1 MEITASAV
9 KELRERTG
17 VGMMECKKALQEAGG
32 DPGEAE
38 KILRKRGIASAA
50 KKADR
55 AAGEGTVA
63 AEVSQ
68 DGRSGLLLEVNCETD
83 FAARNED
90 FQALVK
96 ETARLALQRKPA
108 DVAAL
113 LELPAEGGKTVAQLV
128 HERVA
133 RIGENI
139 VVRRFVR
146 YDAEQPGTVAA
157 YVHTGGKIGVLLE
170 LAGGAGEDVSRLA
183 RDVAMHVA
191 AASPRF
197 VHRQEVTEKD
207 LDLEREI
214 ARDQAAK
221 SGKPAA
227 VVEKIVAGKMEK
239 FYAENCLPEQSFVKD
254 PERTVHQVI
263 QDVGKR
269 AGGTLHVHRFVRFV
283 LGESLPA

>member
-1 MEITASAV
+1 MEITANAV
-9 KELRERTG
+9 KDLRERTG

-55 AAGEGTVA
+55 AAGEGTIA
-63 AEVSQ
+63 AEIAG
-68 DGRSGLLLEVNCETD
+68 DGSSGLLLEVNCETD

-90 FQALVK
+90 FLALVRDA
-96 ETARLALQRKPA
+96 ARLALTHRPA

-113 LELPAEGGKTVAQLV
+113 LELPAGDGKTVAQLV

-139 VVRRFVR
+139 VVRRLVR
-146 YDAEQPGTVAA
+146 FDAEGPGTVAA

-170 LAGGAGEDVSRLA
+170 IAGGTGEEVARLA

-191 AASPRF
+191 AASPKF
-197 VHRQEVTEKD
+197 VRREDVTQKD
-207 LDLEREI
+207 LDYEREI
-214 ARDQAAK
+214 ARDQALK
-221 SGKPAA
+221 SGKPAP

-254 PERTVHQVI
+254 PERTVAQVI
-263 QDVGKR
+263 QDAAKGS
-269 AGGTLHVHRFVRFV
+269 GGTLQVRRFVRFV
-283 LGESLPA
+283 LGESLSA

>member
-9 KELRERTG
+9 KELREKTG
-17 VGMMECKKALQEAGG
+17 VGMMECKKALQEAAG

-55 AAGEGTVA
+55 AAGEGTIA
-63 AEVSQ
+63 AEIA
-68 DGRSGLLLEVNCETD
+68 GNSGLLLEVNCETD

-90 FQALVK
+90 FLALVK
-96 ETARLALQRKPA
+96 ETAQLALARKPA

-113 LELPAEGGKTVAQLV
+113 LEVQASGGKTVAQLV
-128 HERVA
+128 QERVA

-139 VVRRFVR
+139 VVRRFAR
-146 YDAEQPGTVAA
+146 FDAEEPGTVAA

-170 LAGGAGEDVSRLA
+170 IAGGAGDEVARLA

-197 VHRQEVTEKD
+197 TRREDVTEKD
-207 LDLEREI
+207 LDLEREV
-214 ARDQAAK
+214 ARDQALK

-227 VVEKIVAGKMEK
+227 VVDKIVTGKMEK
-239 FYAENCLPEQSFVKD
+239 FFAENCLPEQPFVKD
-254 PERTVHQVI
+254 PERTVQQVI
-263 QDVGKR
+263 EELGKKT
-269 AGGTLHVHRFVRFV
+269 GGALRVRRFVRFV
-283 LGESLPA
+283 LGESLSA

>member
-9 KELRERTG
+9 KELREKTG

-50 KKADR
+50 QKADR
-55 AAGEGTVA
+55 AAGEGTIA
-63 AEVSQ
+63 AEI
-68 DGRSGLLLEVNCETD
+68 GAGGKSGLLLEVNCETD

-96 ETARLALQRKPA
+96 ETARLAMERKPA
-108 DVAAL
+108 DLAAL
-113 LELPAEGGKTVAQLV
+113 LELPASGGKTVAQLV
-128 HERVA
+128 QERVA

-139 VVRRFVR
+139 VVRRFTR
-146 YDAEQPGTVAA
+146 FDAEEPGTVAA

-170 LAGGAGEDVSRLA
+170 IAGGAGDEVARLA

-197 VHRQEVTEKD
+197 ARREDVTEKD

-221 SGKPAA
+221 TGKPAA
-227 VVEKIVAGKMEK
+227 VVDKIVAGKMEK
-239 FYAENCLPEQSFVKD
+239 FYAENCLPEQPFVKD
-254 PERTVHQVI
+254 PERTVQQVI
-263 QDVGKR
+263 EEVGKR
-269 AGGTLHVHRFVRFV
+269 SGGALRVRRFARFV
-283 LGESLPA
+283 LGESLSA